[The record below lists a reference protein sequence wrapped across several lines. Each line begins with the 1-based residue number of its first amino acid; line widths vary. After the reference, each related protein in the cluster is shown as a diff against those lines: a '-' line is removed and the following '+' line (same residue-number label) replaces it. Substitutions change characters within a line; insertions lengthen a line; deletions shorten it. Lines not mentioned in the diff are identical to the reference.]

1 MIILHDVIT
10 HFICD
15 SPRLRVADGP
25 VDFSSRPTS
34 SSQLSGKTAAHSESE
49 EDEID
54 IVGEQHGNQPM
65 LV

>member
-1 MIILHDVIT
+1 
-10 HFICD
+10 
-15 SPRLRVADGP
+15 

-34 SSQLSGKTAAHSESE
+34 SSQLAGKMAGHSESE

>member
-1 MIILHDVIT
+1 MLNRYNYWSKWLKGTPLVT
-10 HFICD
+10 
-15 SPRLRVADGP
+15 DGP

-34 SSQLSGKTAAHSESE
+34 SSQLGGKRAHSESE

-54 IVGEQHGNQPM
+54 IVGEQHGSQPM

>member
-1 MIILHDVIT
+1 M
-10 HFICD
+10 
-15 SPRLRVADGP
+15 
-25 VDFSSRPTS
+25 
-34 SSQLSGKTAAHSESE
+34 AANSESE